1 MYRPRDRSNEWF
13 YRQTCR
19 FLVFLQ
25 VCLIC
30 IFATKRQKH
39 THCKNRRESWRV
51 YTIRALLIN
60 TRDSITQMPMMINV
74 LSTLWPTTGI
84 WTCLTVIAL
93 GPCWINTCINRRMV
107 DKCAIRP
114 NIVNHTVA
122 ANKTWASLTPRCMI
136 HAPAR
141 ILNPTIMQ
149 YRWQLAQAP
158 PLCTNAR

>member
-30 IFATKRQKH
+30 ICATKRQKH
-39 THCKNRRESWRV
+39 THCKNRHESWRV

-60 TRDSITQMPMMINV
+60 TRDSITQMPMMIND

-93 GPCWINTCINRRMV
+93 GPCWIKYMHQSQNGGQMCYPAKHSKPHSGCQQDVGFLDTSLH
-107 DKCAIRP
+107 DPCAGQ
-114 NIVNHTVA
+114 
-122 ANKTWASLTPRCMI
+122 
-136 HAPAR
+136 
-141 ILNPTIMQ
+141 NP
-149 YRWQLAQAP
+149 
-158 PLCTNAR
+158 